1 MHFWNVA
8 TNKNGLNVVNVL
20 LRVGLSDSAGNKTGF
35 RADTGLQRRQ
45 TTLKTLFH
53 FQQPFS
59 ILSIFFLFL
68 FIMLITFVI
77 NPCHVLISNFIWL
90 ILLHKKK
97 IFQNFFW
104 SFLFFIYNNMYVSQL
119 NVLFRN
125 LCNYKI
131 CIFEYLENLT
141 IFI

>member
-59 ILSIFFLFL
+59 ILSIFFFFL

-97 IFQNFFW
+97 I
-104 SFLFFIYNNMYVSQL
+104 SKLFFDLFYFLYIIICTFPNSMCFLEICAIIKFAFL
-119 NVLFRN
+119 N
-125 LCNYKI
+125 
-131 CIFEYLENLT
+131 T
-141 IFI
+141 